1 MPDLETQEH
10 IEEAARD
17 KLSLIRASTASIES
31 YLAKPNFQKFSKFFT
46 TVSGITRK
54 VRNQSEPAFDPI
66 AVLNSHTN
74 TIMAEV
80 DNLELILEQS
90 SSYVE
95 SLLRQSSIDLETIR
109 RIWYVREKKKRVI
122 LFLAP
127 FYNESRLR
135 DGYFRRIQA
144 IDEIVGENCLKVYVT
159 PVNYV
164 LDETNHESFPDA
176 THLDLKLDFEDP
188 EEAKIIGLI
197 ADMSDLIY
205 YHSVAFVN
213 STTLNLEKVQILDLH
228 GSVPEELML
237 QDNPEQAM
245 IENEKEK
252 LALEKVNYAIVVS
265 RAMATHLQEKYLS
278 TKVKYITLPILDSQ
292 TTHTKQY
299 LDPKPYLEGKPFV
312 AYVGGMQKWQLIPRM
327 QSLIDLTHH
336 LYNYQILVPAPD
348 EFLLYWKETEIPP
361 ISVRSGDREA
371 VKQVCEKAHYG
382 LLLREEIVVN
392 KVSCP
397 TKLIEYL
404 AYGVVPVRLVILPP

>member
-265 RAMATHLQEKYLS
+265 RAMATQVH
-278 TKVKYITLPILDSQ
+278 
-292 TTHTKQY
+292 HT
-299 LDPKPYLEGKPFV
+299 
-312 AYVGGMQKWQLIPRM
+312 
-327 QSLIDLTHH
+327 
-336 LYNYQILVPAPD
+336 
-348 EFLLYWKETEIPP
+348 
-361 ISVRSGDREA
+361 
-371 VKQVCEKAHYG
+371 AH
-382 LLLREEIVVN
+382 
-392 KVSCP
+392 P
-397 TKLIEYL
+397 
-404 AYGVVPVRLVILPP
+404 